1 MSVVPQDVIFP
12 QGNILSDE
20 PPLETDLHLDQ
31 IILLLSCLK
40 LLWESRNDFYA
51 GGNLTI
57 YYSQRQRKDEMF
69 RGPDFFVVLNTER
82 KSRDSWVVWQEG
94 NKYPNLIVE
103 LLSPSTAKIDR
114 ELKKDIYQNIFKTPD
129 YFWFDPKNME
139 FAGFHLVNG
148 VYQAIPPNS
157 QGWLWSQQLNLY
169 LGVYQTKLRF
179 FQPDGELVPTEK
191 ENSDQQTLRANQE
204 AQRAEQEAQ
213 RAEQEAQRAEQEAQR
228 AEQEAQRA
236 EQEAQRAEQ
245 EAQRAEQEAQRAEQE
260 ALKAQQEKQRADR
273 AIAKLREL
281 GIDPD
286 NI

>member
-1 MSVVPQDVIFP
+1 MSVVPQNVIFP

-31 IILLLSCLK
+31 IIILLGCLK
-40 LLWESRNDFYA
+40 LLWENRNDFYA

-57 YYSQRQRKDEMF
+57 YYSKRQRKDEKF

-82 KSRDSWVVWQEG
+82 KSRDSWVVWQE
-94 NKYPNLIVE
+94 NYKYPNLIVE
-103 LLSPSTAKIDR
+103 LLSASTAKIDKKT
-114 ELKKDIYQNIFKTPD
+114 KKDIYQDIFKTPD
-129 YFWFDPKNME
+129 YFWFDPKSLE

-148 VYQAIPPNS
+148 VYQPIPPNS

-169 LGVYQTKLRF
+169 LGVYQRKLRF
-179 FQPDGELVPTEK
+179 FKPDGELVPTEK
-191 ENSDQQTLRANQE
+191 ENSDQQTFRAEQEAQRANEE

-213 RAEQEAQRAEQEAQR
+213 RANEETQRANEEAQRANEEAQR
-228 AEQEAQRA
+228 ANE
-236 EQEAQRAEQ
+236 
-245 EAQRAEQEAQRAEQE
+245 E
-260 ALKAQQEKQRADR
+260 ALKAQQEKQRAER

-281 GIDPD
+281 GIDSD